1 MTCLARGDGAVVP
14 DLGEPNGAEVSHD
27 ADLLEGDVVHVLA
40 QQVQILQRVPETI
53 SWIWEIWL
61 NLNIAVAPNYRVTQ
75 QVSDLGWVDFDFR

>member
-40 QQVQILQRVPETI
+40 QQVQILQRVPEETR
-53 SWIWEIWL
+53 
-61 NLNIAVAPNYRVTQ
+61 N
-75 QVSDLGWVDFDFR
+75 